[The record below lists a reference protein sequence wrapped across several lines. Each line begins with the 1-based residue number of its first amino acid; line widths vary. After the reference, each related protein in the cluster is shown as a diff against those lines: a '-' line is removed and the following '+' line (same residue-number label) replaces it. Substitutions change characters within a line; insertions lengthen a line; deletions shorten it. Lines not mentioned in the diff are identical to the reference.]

1 MRQWTI
7 WRQRRPLRLTSLQNW
22 CHTHS
27 LRQTVSMQASN
38 IRIGANLHSAHACY
52 VYCTLCLI
60 SYALFCLQINT
71 FTLLA
76 NSCPGGGGGG
86 GGRIVSRWS
95 ISARNDANSFHLS
108 PFALFILSLLCWHR
122 SAHSNAQAH
131 THRHYESDTQK
142 SPTRCW
148 RSRNE
153 RTFNLHSSVRE
164 WEKDG
169 FYIKLGKYITR
180 APHGTHWLPVCCCCS
195 CSCST
200 RSWALHCDEYSMEAP
215 SGRAKYGG
223 MSQREHVPTVGQRC
237 LSLRLW
243 AVIAPPLTPSV
254 ERLSTAVS

>member
-1 MRQWTI
+1 MCRQC
-7 WRQRRPLRLTSLQNW
+7 QHSVSFDCLLRLNTTRQTDIFSRQHHYKQQQQQGMHRATSALHDHHAPMDNL
-22 CHTHS
+22 TTATTTATDFFAELVSNS

-86 GGRIVSRWS
+86 GRIVSRWS

-131 THRHYESDTQK
+131 TQTLWEWHSKITYTLLEKQK
-142 SPTRCW
+142 
-148 RSRNE
+148 
-153 RTFNLHSSVRE
+153 
-164 WEKDG
+164 
-169 FYIKLGKYITR
+169 
-180 APHGTHWLPVCCCCS
+180 
-195 CSCST
+195 
-200 RSWALHCDEYSMEAP
+200 WAHF
-215 SGRAKYGG
+215 
-223 MSQREHVPTVGQRC
+223 QFT
-237 LSLRLW
+237 
-243 AVIAPPLTPSV
+243 
-254 ERLSTAVS
+254 